1 MVILIVFVFQ
11 ILCVC
16 VKSKELWNVGIFLR
30 SVVGGERGG
39 ETYRLQQQEGG
50 QAGKAKGAR
59 FSSPLTPNCH
69 ASRTHHDTTYDKAA
83 TQ

>member
-1 MVILIVFVFQ
+1 
-11 ILCVC
+11 

-39 ETYRLQQQEGG
+39 ETYRLQKPEGG

-59 FSSPLTPNCH
+59 LLLSTDPELP
-69 ASRTHHDTTYDKAA
+69 RITHTS
-83 TQ
+83 